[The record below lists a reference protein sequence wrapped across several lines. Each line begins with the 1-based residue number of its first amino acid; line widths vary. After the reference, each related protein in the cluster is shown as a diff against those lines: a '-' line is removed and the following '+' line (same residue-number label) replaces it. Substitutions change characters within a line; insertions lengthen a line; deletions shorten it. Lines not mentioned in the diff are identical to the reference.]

1 MDNPIQYTYIERFKM
16 KFLKEANEMA
26 AETLGSIKDAATM
39 LRGAARAGV
48 VYTEQ
53 WEDTAR
59 KNVQADL
66 LEKANKMQKKVA
78 KLMQD
83 IDPEMMTLN
92 KQGYYDLDLGK
103 LIEAHKEN

>member
-1 MDNPIQYTYIERFKM
+1 M

-26 AETLGSIKDAATM
+26 AETFGSIKDAATM

-66 LEKANKMQKKVA
+66 LEKSVKMRKKVD

-83 IDPEMMTLN
+83 IDPEMMSVN
-92 KQGYYDLDLGK
+92 KNGYHDLDLGK
-103 LIEAHKEN
+103 LIDAYKEK

>member
-1 MDNPIQYTYIERFKM
+1 M
-16 KFLKEANEMA
+16 KFLKEANNMA
-26 AETLGSIKDAATM
+26 SEVFGTVADTATM
-39 LRGAARAGV
+39 LRGAAKAGV

-53 WEDTAR
+53 WEDSAR

-66 LEKANKMQKKVA
+66 LEKSYKMRKKVD
-78 KLMQD
+78 KLMQH

-103 LIEAHKEN
+103 LIEAHKDN

>member
-1 MDNPIQYTYIERFKM
+1 M
-16 KFLKEANEMA
+16 KFLKEANNMA
-26 AETLGSIKDAATM
+26 SEVFGTVADTATM
-39 LRGAARAGV
+39 LRGAAKAGV

-66 LEKANKMQKKVA
+66 LEKSHKMRKKVD
-78 KLMQD
+78 KLMD
-83 IDPEMMTLN
+83 HIDPEMMTLN

-103 LIEAHKEN
+103 LIEAHKTK